1 MCYETSQL
9 AEKLYREAIRV
20 GAPPEDIN
28 RLKLKWDQLR
38 SEFSGYYHTSGFG
51 HSKLAV
57 ICSKQNTI
65 DLKLCTWGL
74 IPNWTKDE
82 KFARQIWNRTINAR
96 GESIFEKPS
105 FKMAA
110 HKGRCIL
117 PLNGFF
123 EHHHKNGRTFPY
135 YIQASNKKRIIIGA
149 IKDSWTNKNTGEIID
164 SFSIVTTEGNALLS
178 TIHNNPKL
186 KGPRMPL
193 LLDDEQ
199 LMDWLTAPPTLAQEI
214 IRPNNKLVLNY
225 YPVRPLRGKSYL
237 GNCPEIQQEYQYPET
252 YDPPTLFG

>member
-9 AEKLYREAIRV
+9 AEKLYLEAIRV

-135 YIQASNKKRIIIGA
+135 YIQASNKKRILIGA

-164 SFSIVTTEGNALLS
+164 SFSIVTTEGNALLR

-186 KGPRMPL
+186 EGPRMPL
-193 LLDDEQ
+193 ILNEKDSAQWLNGDNKDARALLK
-199 LMDWLTAPPTLAQEI
+199 
-214 IRPNNKLVLNY
+214 PNQSIDLQAHTVQKLK
-225 YPVRPLRGKSYL
+225 GTFYL
-237 GNCPEIQQEYQYPET
+237 GNQESVQNEYLYSELNSSP
-252 YDPPTLFG
+252 DLFD